1 MNTDNEILLISNIT
15 DIVCEYLNIDK
26 GILLN
31 RVIRTQHKTDMVYIC
46 YLICYKFGCSYDNI
60 GAYFG
65 RNRTTVFYGVSRIND
80 LIDTDKRI
88 KQIYEKTY
96 DYVCKNIR
104 GEELCNNK
112 LSDIKLK
119 LLLMGID
126 PGRKIEVYNSNNT
139 IPLINIIKLFINQ

>member
-31 RVIRTQHKTDMVYIC
+31 RVRTQHKTDMVYIC
-46 YLICYKFGCSYDNI
+46 YLICYKLGCSYNNI

-65 RNRTTVFYGVSRIND
+65 RNRTTVFYGVSRIKD
-80 LIDTDKRI
+80 LIDIDKRI